1 MALPELKHLTV
12 APRGGWAI
20 YEGTLE
26 NYKGWRQNSPIVT
39 SADGDLSATLGHVT
53 ATWHVRFDLLTGG
66 LTLVEKVPE
75 LALEPGRYNLTLEG
89 PVTIHGDWKE
99 LGDAI
104 VPFRKQFEIEIID
117 EATPA
122 KTN

>member
-1 MALPELKHLTV
+1 M
-12 APRGGWAI
+12 
-20 YEGTLE
+20 
-26 NYKGWRQNSPIVT
+26 
-39 SADGDLSATLGHVT
+39 
-53 ATWHVRFDLLTGG
+53 
-66 LTLVEKVPE
+66 EKVPE